1 MSEAEKRSEVENC
14 EFKWGKKIVIGG
26 QQKEADFYESF
37 SYDGTEY
44 CLYDDVYLYTET
56 DETPSIGKLLKI
68 WEVPDTKLK
77 RVEVLWF
84 FQQDEILNWHNA
96 GTSKTNEI
104 FLGSGNGKGLAN
116 INDLEAIAGKCNVV
130 CTSKDSRNPQPSP
143 EELQRADYIFHRTFY
158 VDTCTISDKFPDR
171 IAATD
176 VRFLLNKERK
186 QQFVGGSEFG
196 ADNNEERGIVMASK
210 EVLPLRPKAS
220 GKAGSPCDE
229 KTKSTPPSD
238 PLRTGKGLLKT
249 VRFDEKALAAHASEL
264 IPKVQELEVA
274 KKPKIDR
281 SAWFRPLPWEERL
294 QEEYERGN
302 LVLFDNL
309 DPEFSSKDVEDIV
322 WNAFGEKCTAKVIPH
337 TRICSPHSGQAFVI
351 FEKRGA
357 AEIAVLKLDESC
369 LMLPNRRP
377 LVARWP
383 NASIL
388 PSSKKPPSTFFGHL
402 AIDQIKR
409 RTAEQKEAV
418 STSHCSQPNTIEFDM
433 AMEWCLQHERSE
445 STWEELYKRQKKD
458 LQFYKARFSSI

>member
-210 EVLPLRPKAS
+210 EVLPLRPK
-220 GKAGSPCDE
+220 
-229 KTKSTPPSD
+229 
-238 PLRTGKGLLKT
+238 
-249 VRFDEKALAAHASEL
+249 
-264 IPKVQELEVA
+264 
-274 KKPKIDR
+274 DR

-445 STWEELYKRQKKD
+445 STWEELYKNKEKEE
-458 LQFYKARFSSI
+458 LKTHVTYSSHQRELH